1 MVAGLD
7 LDRHPPDPSLANW
20 LPESLM
26 RRHQLCPARR
36 EAAHIVVAM
45 AQPDDPL
52 AREALNFA
60 SQHTVHIEY
69 ADAQQI
75 ERGINQLIGLNHGL
89 EQAAQAL
96 KTGSPADQDRNVVA
110 FVDELLQTAWR
121 REASDI
127 HIEPQEHDCRIRL
140 RIDGELSPCAEVP
153 AGISAQLVTR
163 LKVMANLDIA
173 ERRLPQDGRIHFAL
187 GEDRHCDR
195 HCACHC
201 ACHCD
206 YRVAS
211 CPTLHG
217 EKLVLRRLDTL
228 SQLPELSTLG
238 LNCAQQHHLESA
250 LAARSGMVLVTGPT
264 GSGKTVTLYSALAQ
278 LDPQRL
284 NIATV
289 EDPIEI
295 RMPGLNQVEHA
306 PKAGLSFAVA
316 LRAFLRQDPDV
327 LMVGE
332 IRDQATAEIAVRAAQ
347 TGHLLLSSLHSEEA
361 CSAVARLRNLGIPA
375 YNLVATLRL
384 VIAQRLMRRLHHC
397 CRPYQPTANQL
408 RQHGFSQEELDGC
421 LASGVSLYQPVG
433 CAQCHQG
440 YRGRVGA
447 FEVLPIS
454 ATMMTQIMAEQP
466 AAALREQARRE
477 GITDLRQAARAHV
490 LSGITSL
497 DELQRLGLPTLH

>member
-1 MVAGLD
+1 
-7 LDRHPPDPSLANW
+7 
-20 LPESLM
+20 M

-36 EAAHIVVAM
+36 EADHIIIAM
-45 AQPDDPL
+45 AQPDDLL
-52 AREALNFA
+52 AREALSFA
-60 SQHTVHIEY
+60 SQHSVRIEY
-69 ADAQQI
+69 AEPEQI
-75 ERGINQLIGLNHGL
+75 DRGINHLMGLSHGL
-89 EQAAQAL
+89 DRAAQAL
-96 KTGSPADQDRNVVA
+96 KTGSPANQDRNVVA
-110 FVDELLQTAWR
+110 FVDELLHTAWR

-127 HIEPQEHDCRIRL
+127 HIEPQEHHCRIRL

-153 AGISAQLVTR
+153 AVVSAQLVTR
-163 LKVMANLDIA
+163 LKVMANLDIS

-187 GEDRHCDR
+187 GQDRHCER
-195 HCACHC
+195 
-201 ACHCD
+201 HCD

-228 SQLPELSTLG
+228 HRLPELSTLG
-238 LNCAQQHHLESA
+238 LNPAQQHHLESA
-250 LAARSGMVLVTGPT
+250 LTARSGMVLVTGPT

-361 CSAVARLRNLGIPA
+361 CAAVARLRNLGIPA
-375 YNLVATLRL
+375 YNLVATLSV

-397 CRPYQPTANQL
+397 CRPYTPSADEL
-408 RQHGFSQEELDGC
+408 RQYGFSQAEIDGC
-421 LASGVSLYQPVG
+421 LASGATLYQPVG

-440 YRGRVGA
+440 YRGRVGV

-454 ATMMTQIMAEQP
+454 ASMATHIMAEQP

>member
-1 MVAGLD
+1 VAGLD
-7 LDRHPPDPSLANW
+7 LDRHPPDPSLADW

-26 RRHQLCPARR
+26 RRHQICPVRR
-36 EAAHIVVAM
+36 QAQHIVIAM
-45 AQPDDPL
+45 AHPDDPL

-60 SQHTVHIEY
+60 SQHAVHIEQ
-69 ADAQQI
+69 ADALQI
-75 ERGINQLIGLNHGL
+75 ERGINQLISHGHTL
-89 EQAAQAL
+89 EHAASALQASS
-96 KTGSPADQDRNVVA
+96 TADQDGSVVA
-110 FVDELLQTAWR
+110 FVDELLRMAWR

-127 HIEPQEHDCRIRL
+127 HIEPQAEQCRIRL
-140 RIDGELSPCAEVP
+140 RIDGELSRCAEVP
-153 AGISAQLVTR
+153 ATISPRLVTR

-173 ERRLPQDGRIHFAL
+173 ERRLPQDGRIHFHL
-187 GEDRHCDR
+187 GDER
-195 HCACHC
+195 
-201 ACHCD
+201 HCD

-228 SQLPELSTLG
+228 SRLPGLSAIG
-238 LNCAQQHHLESA
+238 LDSAQQHHLESA
-250 LAARSGMVLVTGPT
+250 LAARTGMVLVTGPT

-278 LDPQRL
+278 LDPHRY

-332 IRDQATAEIAVRAAQ
+332 IRDQATAEMAVRAAQ
-347 TGHLLLSSLHSEEA
+347 TGHLLLSSLHSEES
-361 CSAVARLRNLGIPA
+361 CGAVARLRNLGIPA

-397 CRPYQPTANQL
+397 CRPHTPSIKDL
-408 RQHGFSQEELDGC
+408 RRHGFTQAEIENWR
-421 LASGVSLYQPVG
+421 ASGNTLYTAVG
-433 CAQCHQG
+433 CPQCHQG
-440 YRGRVGA
+440 YRGRIGA
-447 FEVLPIS
+447 FEVLPLS
-454 ATMMTQIMAEQP
+454 ATLMAQIMDEQP
-466 AAALREQARRE
+466 VATLREQAQRE
-477 GITDLRQAARAHV
+477 GITDLRSAARAHV
-490 LSGITSL
+490 LSGVTSL